1 VISLELL
8 LNIWYGKN
16 VENAKTVLFYHLHIS
31 HASLDRTVVLR
42 KKQSLMEW
50 CRQRSASRWRK
61 YTQLKTIPV
70 KSNYPVAEIQSKK
83 HLQRWPQKCGSRFGG
98 EHFEATVRWTF
109 LQWAVVCRN
118 EYECNCQN
126 NSAQFISF
134 CWSLYPA
141 HHYLRLRW

>member
-1 VISLELL
+1 MQATKCFTLTKVHAAENNSSEKQLSCSR
-8 LNIWYGKN
+8 NT
-16 VENAKTVLFYHLHIS
+16 VEKTKR
-31 HASLDRTVVLR
+31 D
-42 KKQSLMEW
+42 
-50 CRQRSASRWRK
+50 
-61 YTQLKTIPV
+61 
-70 KSNYPVAEIQSKK
+70 
-83 HLQRWPQKCGSRFGG
+83 HLQRWPQKCGSSFSG

-141 HHYLRLRW
+141 HHYLRLRWLFLNVDLLFVSTRGPNLGTCTPRGTFAYLKRYI